1 MSRLSTAT
9 MTLVGLVKTLFK
21 LLLLVMV
28 GAVIAGVIFA
38 ITKEGDT
45 GPLSFEEWPK
55 VPHNPAA

>member
-1 MSRLSTAT
+1 
-9 MTLVGLVKTLFK
+9 MTFVGFVKTLFK

-38 ITKEGDT
+38 VRKEGDT

-55 VPHNPAA
+55 VPRNPAA

>member
-1 MSRLSTAT
+1 MSRGTASNVRI
-9 MTLVGLVKTLFK
+9 VGLIKTLFK

-28 GAVIAGVIFA
+28 GAIIAGVIFA

-55 VPHNPAA
+55 VPRNPAA

>member
-1 MSRLSTAT
+1 MSSVGAT
-9 MTLVGLVKTLFK
+9 TITLVGLVKTLFK

-45 GPLSFEEWPK
+45 GPLSFEEWPT
-55 VPHNPAA
+55 VPRNPAA

>member
-1 MSRLSTAT
+1 MSSVGAT
-9 MTLVGLVKTLFK
+9 TITLVGLVKTLFK

-45 GPLSFEEWPK
+45 GPLSFEEWPNG
-55 VPHNPAA
+55 PT

>member
-1 MSRLSTAT
+1 MSRVSAAT

-28 GAVIAGVIFA
+28 GAVIAGVVFA

-45 GPLSFEEWPK
+45 GPLSFEEWPN

>member
-1 MSRLSTAT
+1 VKR
-9 MTLVGLVKTLFK
+9 VDLVKTLFK

-38 ITKEGDT
+38 ITKEEDT

-55 VPHNPAA
+55 VPRNPAA

>member
-1 MSRLSTAT
+1 MSRGSATT
-9 MTLVGLVKTLFK
+9 MTVVGLVKTLFK

-38 ITKEGDT
+38 IRKESDT

-55 VPHNPAA
+55 VPRNPAA

>member
-1 MSRLSTAT
+1 MSRETQANLTF
-9 MTLVGLVKTLFK
+9 VGLVKTLLK

-28 GAVIAGVIFA
+28 GAVVAGVIFA

-55 VPHNPAA
+55 VPRNPAA